1 MNGSSV
7 DMARLRKAYE
17 SNPYE
22 AEQLLKVQDV
32 QLYSSPVFFYQL
44 RSFMLLASVV
54 IARHFLKITGLSMII
69 VLDYIGC
76 L

>member
-32 QLYSSPVFFYQL
+32 QLYSSPVFFL
-44 RSFMLLASVV
+44 PATV
-54 IARHFLKITGLSMII
+54 IHAPGFGSDCETFLKNNWFKYDNCT
-69 VLDYIGC
+69 
-76 L
+76 